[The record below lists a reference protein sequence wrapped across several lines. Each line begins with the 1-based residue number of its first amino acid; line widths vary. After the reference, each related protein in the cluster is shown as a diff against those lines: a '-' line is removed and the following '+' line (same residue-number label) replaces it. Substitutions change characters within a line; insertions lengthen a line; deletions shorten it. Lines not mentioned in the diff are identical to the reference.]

1 MLISLR
7 PLLLSSALLLS
18 LGLAGLATAENGDP
32 SERVIRL
39 NHATGEVSYSP
50 AGEDD
55 WTRAMRN
62 RPLIRGDR
70 LWTDNDTHAELQVGS
85 ATIRLGENTSF
96 EILDLDDQI
105 AQVQVTQGTI
115 SLRVPRLERGQIYEI
130 ATPTLAF
137 AIDRP
142 GRYRIDVDP
151 DDDQATIVV
160 WEGAGEVYGANRTFQ
175 VGAGET
181 VRFYDADLRDY
192 EIYGLPRADAFDRY
206 DLERNQRLDRSVSL
220 RYVSPDLVGYSDL
233 DDYGSWRPVRDHGT
247 VWFPS
252 RVDAGW
258 APYRDGHW
266 IWQEPWGWTWID
278 HAPWGFA
285 PSHYGRWLHVSG
297 RWGWIPG
304 PRRVRPVYAPALVVF
319 VGGSGWSLSLGL
331 GGGMSIGWFPLG
343 PREVYQPS
351 YRASRDYFTRINV
364 NNTVI
369 NRTTINNTY
378 NYYAGDTINVT
389 EVNYVNRS
397 VEGAVTAVPNE
408 VFVNARPVRQAAI
421 RVDRKALDSGEI
433 TRLAPIAPSARSVL
447 GAAEAAKS
455 RPSRKVLERPVL
467 ARHAP
472 PPEPRPFAARERQL
486 QANPGRPEA
495 SRDQA
500 PAAERDGKRAQG
512 RENVRVIEQQRSAE
526 PLSKSGSRGG
536 DDRRTTGKQPSAQP
550 RPPERSS
557 TPADR
562 PEGRPD
568 DRRRAAEPQGEPG
581 RTEQPGRETQEPE
594 AQRQNQ
600 RPQQRP
606 EERPAA
612 VEQQPAT
619 TGRADR
625 PRQAA
630 PRQPEPRPRQADTEP
645 PSGTPQGADRPQQAA
660 PRQPE
665 SRPRQA
671 DTEPPS
677 GAPQDADR
685 PRQAAPRQPEP
696 RPRQAD
702 TEPPSD
708 APQGADRQRVDESQ
722 PSDQRKRQVDRKER
736 VDTQQMEEQQ
746 RTEQQRIEQQ
756 RIEQQRIEQQRI
768 EQQQQVEDRKQ
779 RQDAEPSRSEP
790 PSGRKRVVGPDAPAK
805 GAEKDAA
812 EETDRAARERAAAE
826 AAEER
831 RRARDQLPD
840 PTLPD
845 DPLSIGR

>member
-7 PLLLSSALLLS
+7 PLLLSGALLLS
-18 LGLAGLATAENGDP
+18 LGLAGFASADDGDP

-50 AGEDD
+50 AGEDE
-55 WTRAMRN
+55 WVRATRN
-62 RPLIRGDR
+62 RPLVRGDR
-70 LWTDNDTHAELQVGS
+70 LWTDDDTHAELQVGS

-96 EILDLDDQI
+96 EILDLDDRI

-160 WEGAGEVYGANRTFQ
+160 WEGAGEAYGANRTFQ

-192 EIYGLPRADAFDRY
+192 DIYGLPRADAFDHY

-220 RYVSPDLVGYSDL
+220 RYVSPDMVGYADL

-252 RVDAGW
+252 RVDVGW

-266 IWQEPWGWTWID
+266 VWQEPWGWTWVD
-278 HAPWGFA
+278 RAPWGFA
-285 PSHYGRWLHVSG
+285 PSHYGRWIHVSG

-304 PRRVRPVYAPALVVF
+304 PRHVRPVYAPALVVF
-319 VGGSGWSLSLGL
+319 IGGSGWSLSLGL
-331 GGGMSIGWFPLG
+331 GGGTPIGWFPLG

-351 YRASRDYFTRINV
+351 YRVSRDYFTRINV

-389 EVNYVNRS
+389 QVNYVNRS

-421 RVDRKALDSGEI
+421 RVDRKALTSGEV
-433 TRLAPIAPSARSVL
+433 TRLAPIAPSARSVR
-447 GAAEAAKS
+447 GAAEDAKA

-472 PPEPRPFAARERQL
+472 PPEPRPFADRERQL
-486 QANPGRPEA
+486 QANPGRPAA

-500 PAAERDGKRAQG
+500 PAAERDDKRAQG
-512 RENVRVIEQQRSAE
+512 RQDVRVIEQQRSAE
-526 PLSKSGSRGG
+526 PLRKSGSRGG
-536 DDRRTTGKQPSAQP
+536 DDPRTTGREPSARP
-550 RPPERSS
+550 RPLERSAA
-557 TPADR
+557 PAKR

-568 DRRRAAEPQGEPG
+568 DRRRAAEPQGDPG
-581 RTEQPGRETQEPE
+581 RTEQPGREPQTTKE
-594 AQRQNQ
+594 QRQD
-600 RPQQRP
+600 RRLQQRP

-612 VEQQPAT
+612 VEQQPAA
-619 TGRADR
+619 TGRAER

-630 PRQPEPRPRQADTEP
+630 PSPTEPRGRQADTEP
-645 PSGTPQGADRPQQAA
+645 PSG
-660 PRQPE
+660 
-665 SRPRQA
+665 
-671 DTEPPS
+671 
-677 GAPQDADR
+677 
-685 PRQAAPRQPEP
+685 
-696 RPRQAD
+696 
-702 TEPPSD
+702 

-722 PSDQRKRQVDRKER
+722 PPDQRTRQVDRQER
-736 VDTQQMEEQQ
+736 VDTRQVEAQ
-746 RTEQQRIEQQ
+746 R
-756 RIEQQRIEQQRI
+756 RI
-768 EQQQQVEDRKQ
+768 EQQQQIEDRRQ
-779 RQDAEPSRSEP
+779 RQDAEPSPSGP
-790 PSGRKRVVGPDAPAK
+790 PSGRNRVVGPDAPAK
-805 GAEKDAA
+805 DSEKDASEA
-812 EETDRAARERAAAE
+812 TDRAARERVAAE
-826 AAEER
+826 AAAER
-831 RRARDQLPD
+831 RRNRAPMPD
-840 PTLPD
+840 PALPT
-845 DPLSIGR
+845 DPLWIGR